1 MGDVYAI
8 KMEHIHKGFSGV
20 PVLKDVDFEL
30 KEGEIHALLG
40 ENGAGKSTLIKILS
54 GAHEKDSGVVQVF
67 GEEKEIHNP
76 QDAHALG
83 IQCIYQ
89 ELSLVPHLSV
99 ADNIFLGRELGKK
112 MWVNEKETYRKAR
125 EMLDLLSLDFD
136 VKRQVRTLGIGAQF
150 FTEICRC
157 LLGNAR
163 IVILDEPTSAM
174 TPIEYDYFLRAIKK
188 LREQHISVIYIS
200 HRLDEI
206 KDICDRVTILRD
218 GKNVRTAEVS
228 DISIPEIIREMV
240 GKDASGYLQR
250 QEGVDLTNAPVVMK
264 LEHVSSSHIED
275 ISFELKAGEILGV
288 TGLLGAG
295 KTELA
300 NVIFGVD
307 KKTDG
312 TITVEGKEVNFKN
325 PLQAM
330 NAGIGLVPEDRKQT
344 GLFQEFDIKSNI
356 AIVNLNQMRKMR
368 FLVRRSKEKS
378 LAEEC
383 VRNLNVKCHSVNQ
396 KMKHLSGGNQQK
408 AVLSKWIARNPR
420 ILLLD
425 EPTRGIDVGS
435 KEEIYNLIHKL
446 AHSGMAVMVLSSE
459 MPEVLAL
466 SDRILILH
474 DRKMKGE
481 MPGEEA
487 DQEKILMTIT
497 GGEANE

>member
-1 MGDVYAI
+1 MDTYAI
-8 KMEHIHKGFSGV
+8 KMEHIQKGFSGV
-20 PVLKDVDFEL
+20 PVLKEVDFEL

-54 GAHEKDSGVVQVF
+54 GAHEKDSGTVKVF
-67 GEEKEIHNP
+67 GKEVEIHNP

-89 ELSLVPHLSV
+89 ELSLIPHLTV

-112 MWVNEKETYRKAR
+112 TWINERKTYKEAQKMM
-125 EMLDLLSLDFD
+125 EMLSLDID
-136 VKRQVRTLGIGAQF
+136 VKSRVQSLGIGAQF

-157 LLGNAR
+157 LLGKAK

-174 TPIEYDYFLRAIKK
+174 TPVEYNYFLRAIKK

-218 GKNVRTAEVS
+218 GKNIRTADVN
-228 DISIPEIIREMV
+228 DISIPEIIQEMV
-240 GKDASGYLQR
+240 GKDASGYLRR
-250 QEGVDLTNAPVVMK
+250 QQGADLTHAPVIMK
-264 LEHVSSSHIED
+264 VDHVSSAKIQD

-307 KKTDG
+307 KKTKG
-312 TITVEGKEVNFKN
+312 TITIEGKEYTFKN

-330 NAGIGLVPEDRKQT
+330 KAGIGLVPEDRKKT

-356 AIVNLNQMRKMR
+356 AIVNLDKMER
-368 FLVRRSKEKS
+368 GKVLVQRTKEKE
-378 LAEEC
+378 LAEKC
-383 VRNLNVKCHSVNQ
+383 VKDMSVKCNNINQ

-408 AVLSKWIARNPR
+408 VVLSKWIARNPKV
-420 ILLLD
+420 LLLD

-435 KEEIYNLIHKL
+435 KEEIYNLIREL
-446 AHSGMAVMVLSSE
+446 ANEGMAVMVLSSE

-474 DRKMKGE
+474 DRKCKGE
-481 MPGEEA
+481 IPGEGA
-487 DQEKILMTIT
+487 TQEEILMTIT
-497 GGEANE
+497 GGKDNE